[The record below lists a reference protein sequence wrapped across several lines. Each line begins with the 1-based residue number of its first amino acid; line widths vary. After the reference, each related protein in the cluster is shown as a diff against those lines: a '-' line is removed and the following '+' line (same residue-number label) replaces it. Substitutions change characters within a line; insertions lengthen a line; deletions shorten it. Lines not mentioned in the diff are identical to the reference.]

1 MLKIEKILCP
11 VDFSECSAQA
21 YGYACSLARH
31 YEARL
36 FVQHVAEQW
45 LSLYGGYITQA
56 QVEQVYAHQS
66 AEAQERF
73 RELADSPGEGVEQE
87 FVFQRG
93 DPAADSILLFAED
106 HQVDLIVMGTHGRR
120 GLDRLMVG
128 SVLERVL
135 RKTRCPILAVRNRVQ
150 NSVRPETEE
159 RGVDV
164 CRILFCTDFSDDSPR
179 ALEYALS
186 LALQYNA
193 ELSLLHVLEG
203 SRSEH
208 ELDGQKQEALVSL
221 QKILPAEATQWASA
235 IPVVRAGRAYQEI
248 IQYAAEVQ
256 SDVIV
261 MGVRGRNAVDIAL
274 FGSTTHR
281 VIQLGSCPVLVVRT

>member
-1 MLKIEKILCP
+1 M
-11 VDFSECSAQA
+11 DFSECSAKA
-21 YGYACSLARH
+21 YDYAYSIARH

-45 LSLYGGYITQA
+45 LSIYGGYITQA
-56 QVEQVYAHQS
+56 QVEEVYAHQS
-66 AEAQERF
+66 DEAHERF
-73 RELADSPGEGVEQE
+73 RKLADSAGKDVEQE
-87 FVFQRG
+87 FVFQTG
-93 DPAADSILLFAED
+93 GPAADYILLLAED
-106 HQVDLIVMGTHGRR
+106 RQVDLIVMGTHGRR

-128 SVLERVL
+128 SVLERAL
-135 RKTRCPILAVRNRVQ
+135 RKTRRPIFAVRNRAQ

-186 LALQYNA
+186 LALEYNA

-203 SRSEH
+203 SRSDQ
-208 ELDGQKQEALVSL
+208 ELDGQKQEVLVSL

-235 IPVVRAGRAYQEI
+235 IPVVRAGKAYQEI
-248 IQYAAEVQ
+248 IQYATEAQ
-256 SDVIV
+256 SDLIV
-261 MGVRGRNAVDIAL
+261 MGVRGRMAVDIAL

-281 VIQLGSCPVLVVRT
+281 VIQLGPCPVLVVRT